1 LTPDRSV
8 AAYRDFT
15 YPLNVFMHILLQE
28 EAHVDYLHY
37 GIFEDPAQSLLAA
50 QERSTELLFE
60 RLPPVPSRLLEV
72 GIGLGTAL
80 NKLVRLGY
88 RATGISPDASQ
99 IALARQ
105 RYGDDLPVAC
115 SRLED
120 FQAPHRF
127 DAVIF
132 QESSQYIPDLQLFRR
147 AGQFLDFGGRVI
159 VLDEFSAVPL
169 DDPRALHS
177 LESFKSAAHDAGF
190 QILEEL
196 DLTERAAPTIDY
208 FTERLPRFRLSLT
221 GELGITSA
229 QVDELIQS
237 GRRYRTRYGDG
248 TYVYRLLHLARES
261 DR

>member
-1 LTPDRSV
+1 MTPDRSV

-28 EAHVDYLHY
+28 EARVDYLHY
-37 GIFEDPAQSLLAA
+37 GIFENPAQSLLAA

-60 RLPPVPSRLLEV
+60 RLPPVPSCLLEV

-80 NKLVRLGY
+80 NKLVRRGY

-99 IALARQ
+99 ITMARQ

-120 FQAPHRF
+120 FQSPHRF

-132 QESSQYIPDLQLFRR
+132 QESSQYIPELQLFGQ
-147 AGQFLDFGGRVI
+147 AGQLLDSGGRVI

-190 QILEEL
+190 RIVEEL

-208 FTERLPRFRLSLT
+208 FTTRLPRFRDSLLR
-221 GELGITSA
+221 ELGITSA
-229 QVDELIQS
+229 QIEDLIEN
-237 GRRYRTRYGDG
+237 GRRYRDRYGRG
-248 TYVYRLLHLARES
+248 EYVYRLLRFQRS
-261 DR
+261 GS